1 MEMQDGFADEAD
13 TGVDLLVTLGFG
25 VGAAADSDAEVVG
38 ELCGRR
44 VGDAGDGA
52 GVGGLP
58 GVGAEQQSLG
68 LSGVELGAAGGGEDG
83 DGPRD
88 DLVAVGGGG
97 GVDGGVVGVH
107 VTEGGG
113 AAEGEGD
120 GLHRAFCFS
129 RHYIPGPS
137 MHGHE

>member
-1 MEMQDGFADEAD
+1 MKAMEMQDGFADEAD

-83 DGPRD
+83 DGPAMILSQSAGD
-88 DLVAVGGGG
+88 AAWM
-97 GVDGGVVGVH
+97 VVSS
-107 VTEGGG
+107 
-113 AAEGEGD
+113 A
-120 GLHRAFCFS
+120 C
-129 RHYIPGPS
+129 
-137 MHGHE
+137 M